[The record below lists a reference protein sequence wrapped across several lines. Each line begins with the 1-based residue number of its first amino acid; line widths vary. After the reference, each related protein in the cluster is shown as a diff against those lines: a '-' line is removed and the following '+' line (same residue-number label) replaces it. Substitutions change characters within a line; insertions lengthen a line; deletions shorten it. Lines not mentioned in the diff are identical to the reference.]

1 MLAKLIVEEHWVL
14 HPHVEALEYLLFHLS
29 DVGCTLDQ
37 LSGQTGLCVHFLI
50 LAVLARLQQ
59 IRVILVVEELL

>member
-14 HPHVEALEYLLFHLS
+14 HPHIEALKYLLFHLS
-29 DVGCTLDQ
+29 NVSCTLDQ

-50 LAVLARLQQ
+50 LAVLARLQ
-59 IRVILVVEELL
+59 